1 MTGRFTLE
9 EKYYKRKT
17 KNSKTMKLRFSNNL
31 DAIGGESEISP
42 EEIAGKAGIERIA
55 SLSKEAI
62 AIAHDI
68 FKNHPEFK
76 QVTLDTM
83 TDEERT
89 MIEQAKKNNNQN

>member
-1 MTGRFTLE
+1 
-9 EKYYKRKT
+9 
-17 KNSKTMKLRFSNNL
+17 MKLRFSKNI

-83 TDEERT
+83 TDEDRT